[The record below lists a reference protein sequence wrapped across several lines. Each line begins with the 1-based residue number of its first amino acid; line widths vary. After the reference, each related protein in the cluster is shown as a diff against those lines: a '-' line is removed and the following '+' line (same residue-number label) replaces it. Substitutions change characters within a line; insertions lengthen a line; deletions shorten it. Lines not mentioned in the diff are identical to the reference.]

1 MHTWMKSTF
10 WEKFFVWSL
19 SWLSSVWNFVGIVC
33 DSSLLLPRMWQNC
46 FWTSYNKLCQV
57 SSSSIHTL
65 KLYQRAILRSKSYTK
80 QTTTRTT
87 TVSDICFYA
96 PDKNQKYSKPPFSL
110 RRCLNLYEPVFI
122 YWRFVTVVF
131 W

>member
-19 SWLSSVWNFVGIVC
+19 SWLSSLWNFVGIVC
-33 DSSLLLPRMWQNC
+33 DSSLLPRREEWQNC

-65 KLYQRAILRSKSYTK
+65 KLYQRATQVEVIYEQQIKQQQQEEEQQCQIFVFTRLIKTK
-80 QTTTRTT
+80 NI
-87 TVSDICFYA
+87 VSLHLVSGVVQI
-96 PDKNQKYSKPPFSL
+96 N
-110 RRCLNLYEPVFI
+110 LNLFLYIGV
-122 YWRFVTVVF
+122 W
-131 W
+131 